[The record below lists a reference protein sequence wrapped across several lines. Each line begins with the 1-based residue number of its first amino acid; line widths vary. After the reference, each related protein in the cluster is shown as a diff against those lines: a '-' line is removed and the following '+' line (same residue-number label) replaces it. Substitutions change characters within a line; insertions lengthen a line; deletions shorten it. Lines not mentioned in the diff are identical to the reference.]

1 VVSALVTL
9 EETKL
14 YLKIDGDEDN
24 ALISSFISTSEELC
38 ENILRF
44 PLSELVTIPESI
56 RQAALYC
63 IANLYE
69 KREDLNMKEV
79 INVMIG
85 LLGPYR
91 KDGW

>member
-1 VVSALVTL
+1 VLVTL
-9 EETKL
+9 EEVKL
-14 YLKIDGDEDN
+14 YLKVDGDEDN
-24 ALISSFISTSEELC
+24 TLISSFISTSEELC

-44 PLSELVTIPESI
+44 PLSELITIPESI

-63 IANLYE
+63 IASLYE
-69 KREDLNMKEV
+69 KREDLNMKDV

>member
-1 VVSALVTL
+1 MLVTL
-9 EETKL
+9 EEVKL
-14 YLKIDGDEDN
+14 YLKVDGDEDN

-63 IANLYE
+63 TANLYE

-79 INVMIG
+79 IGVMIG
-85 LLGPYR
+85 LLSPYR

>member
-1 VVSALVTL
+1 VLVTL
-9 EETKL
+9 EEVKL
-14 YLKIDGDEDN
+14 YLKVDGDEDN

-44 PLSELVTIPESI
+44 PLSELITIPESI

>member
-1 VVSALVTL
+1 MLVTV
-9 EETKL
+9 EEAKL
-14 YLKIDGDEDN
+14 YLKVDGDEDN

-44 PLSELVTIPESI
+44 SLSEFVTTPESV

>member
-1 VVSALVTL
+1 MLVTL
-9 EETKL
+9 EEVKL
-14 YLKIDGDEDN
+14 YLKVDGDEDN
-24 ALISSFISTSEELC
+24 TLISSFISTSEELC

-44 PLSELVTIPESI
+44 PLSELITIPESI

-63 IANLYE
+63 IASLYE
-69 KREDLNMKEV
+69 KREDLNMKDV

>member
-1 VVSALVTL
+1 MLVTL
-9 EETKL
+9 EEVKQF
-14 YLKIDGDEDN
+14 LKIDGDEDN
-24 ALISSFISTSEELC
+24 ALISSFISTSEEIC

-44 PLSELVTIPESI
+44 PLAELSVVPESI
-56 RQAALYC
+56 RQAVLYC

-79 INVMIG
+79 INVVIG
-85 LLGPYR
+85 LLSPYR

>member
-1 VVSALVTL
+1 MVTL
-9 EETKL
+9 EEVKL
-14 YLKIDGDEDN
+14 YLKVDGDEDN
-24 ALISSFISTSEELC
+24 ALISSFINTSEELC

-44 PLSELVTIPESI
+44 PLSELFTIPESI
-56 RQAALYC
+56 RQAGLYC

-85 LLGPYR
+85 LLSPYR

>member
-1 VVSALVTL
+1 VLVTL
-9 EETKL
+9 EEAKL
-14 YLKIDGDEDN
+14 YLKVDGDEDN

-79 INVMIG
+79 INVMIS
-85 LLGPYR
+85 LLSPYR

>member
-1 VVSALVTL
+1 MLVTL
-9 EETKL
+9 EEVKL
-14 YLKIDGDEDN
+14 YLKVDGDEDN

-44 PLSELVTIPESI
+44 PLSELITIPESI

>member
-1 VVSALVTL
+1 VLVTL
-9 EETKL
+9 EEVKL
-14 YLKIDGDEDN
+14 YLKVDGDEDN
-24 ALISSFISTSEELC
+24 ALISSFINASEELC

-85 LLGPYR
+85 LLSPYR
-91 KDGW
+91 RDGW

>member
-1 VVSALVTL
+1 MLVTL
-9 EETKL
+9 EEAKQF
-14 YLKIDGDEDN
+14 LKIDGDEDN
-24 ALISSFISTSEELC
+24 ALISSFINTSEEIC

-44 PLSELVTIPESI
+44 PLSELTAFPEST

>member
-1 VVSALVTL
+1 VLVTF
-9 EETKL
+9 EEVKL
-14 YLKIDGDEDN
+14 YLKVDGDEDN

>member
-1 VVSALVTL
+1 MLVTL
-9 EETKL
+9 EEVKL
-14 YLKIDGDEDN
+14 YLKVDGDEDN
-24 ALISSFISTSEELC
+24 ALISSFINASEELC

-85 LLGPYR
+85 LLSPYR
-91 KDGW
+91 RDGW

>member
-1 VVSALVTL
+1 MLVTL
-9 EETKL
+9 EEAKL
-14 YLKIDGDEDN
+14 YLKVDGDEDN

-44 PLSELVTIPESI
+44 PLSEFVTTPESV

-79 INVMIG
+79 IGVMIG
-85 LLGPYR
+85 LLSPYR